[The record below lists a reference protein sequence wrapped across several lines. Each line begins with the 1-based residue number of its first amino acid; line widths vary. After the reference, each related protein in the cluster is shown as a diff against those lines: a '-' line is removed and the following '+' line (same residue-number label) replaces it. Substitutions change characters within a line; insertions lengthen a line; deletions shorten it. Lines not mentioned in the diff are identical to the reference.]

1 MSREQQRDLFQIQ
14 ARLFREFQLKFK
26 LSAKECAEVFAMYN
40 LYDYIRDCYEEYH
53 VQGDEANLADLEDLL
68 FKKGWMQ

>member
-14 ARLFREFQLKFK
+14 ARLFREFQLRFK
-26 LSAKECAEVFAMYN
+26 LSAKECAEVFATYN
-40 LYDYIRDCYEEYH
+40 LYDYISDCYEEYH
-53 VQGDEANLADLEDLL
+53 VQEDEANLADLEALL